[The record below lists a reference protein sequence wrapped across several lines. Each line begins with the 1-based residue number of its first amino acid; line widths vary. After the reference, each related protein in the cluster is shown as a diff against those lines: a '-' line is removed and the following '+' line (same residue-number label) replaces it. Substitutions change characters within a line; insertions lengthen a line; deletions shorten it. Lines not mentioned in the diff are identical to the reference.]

1 MQKRVDIYDTVARG
15 PQGDACGDACADC
28 ATWFEKTNGCCGW
41 RVKRWLLCFALLFL
55 MGVGFLVPFA
65 IYAVR
70 FGEASSCRL
79 TYTDDA
85 VISESEMQSWMAD
98 ESWFL
103 SVPSYDWKRRTC
115 VCKGFEDKDP
125 KSLLPTDEVL
135 VWIAPGDLASLSDEG
150 AITPALP
157 ATFLDKYR
165 GAYGQKDHVKVC
177 LQQRLLLDLWNYDP
191 SRINVA
197 DGGRHCHVS
206 SSDGSSNVEQFFLG
220 WDGALYCLTTAEK
233 QKKNDCAAKVNIDT
247 TKSNRCMPSIYS
259 APIDSQ
265 LPVLPY
271 CSSTVPL
278 GMTTSWCEYCGGTVI
293 TLASTTGSTCGL
305 GGSGG
310 GGRRR
315 VTDSLCQPNTCE
327 IGLSPCCTSFSG

>member
-28 ATWFEKTNGCCGW
+28 ATWFERTNGCCGW
-41 RVKRWLLCFALLFL
+41 RIKRWLVCFALLFL

-79 TYTDDA
+79 TYADDA

-98 ESWFL
+98 ESWPL
-103 SVPSYDWKRRTC
+103 SVPTYDWKRRTC

-125 KSLLPTDEVL
+125 KSLLPTDEVS

-165 GAYGQKDHVKVC
+165 GAYGEKDHVKVC

-220 WDGALYCLTTAEK
+220 WDGALYCSS
-233 QKKNDCAAKVNIDT
+233 KKHNCAAKVNIDT
-247 TKSNRCMPSIYS
+247 TRTTRCMPSVYS
-259 APIDSQ
+259 APLNAPI
-265 LPVLPY
+265 PY
-271 CSSTVPL
+271 LESCSGTGQGLKTELV
-278 GMTTSWCEYCGGTVI
+278 SWCTYCGGAPANI
-293 TLASTTGSTCGL
+293 YDNEGGCAPGSTNPSCPPTENRCNMG
-305 GGSGG
+305 
-310 GGRRR
+310 
-315 VTDSLCQPNTCE
+315 TW
-327 IGLSPCCTSFSG
+327 PCCTSFSG